1 MANVRKGQIEGV
13 QGLQRWT
20 LNRTPPVKRVS
31 DLCSRS
37 EAVGFLQICTD
48 LGSPPAIGQRLTRRR
63 KDLKGHKANWA
74 KADMWVGQRVDLCLV
89 NPSSDPSPLSLGP
102 AFPHGSP

>member
-1 MANVRKGQIEGV
+1 MAKVRKGQIEGV

-20 LNRTPPVKRVS
+20 VNRTPPVKRVS

-48 LGSPPAIGQRLTRRR
+48 LGSPPAIGQHLT
-63 KDLKGHKANWA
+63 KKEEGLEGAQ
-74 KADMWVGQRVDLCLV
+74 G
-89 NPSSDPSPLSLGP
+89 
-102 AFPHGSP
+102 